1 MGRKWL
7 GIRGAETNQSSGRIR
22 ILVQDTY
29 SDSGYFT
36 GFRIL
41 NRVQDSLQV
50 AGYLFR
56 FRILYRVQDTL
67 QGS

>member
-29 SDSGYFT
+29 SGSGYFT

-41 NRVQDSLQV
+41 
-50 AGYLFR
+50 
-56 FRILYRVQDTL
+56 YRVQDT
-67 QGS
+67 GSGYLIRFRIL